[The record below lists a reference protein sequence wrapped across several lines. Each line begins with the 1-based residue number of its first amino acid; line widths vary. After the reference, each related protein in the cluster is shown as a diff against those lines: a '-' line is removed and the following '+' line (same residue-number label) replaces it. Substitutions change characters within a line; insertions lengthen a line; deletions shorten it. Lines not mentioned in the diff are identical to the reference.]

1 MLVGIDTTKG
11 QVGGAIT
18 YTTPPAA
25 SGAAPQQHVATGVI
39 APATGLTFTDTN
51 ISTGTKTVVQTTP
64 VVATNPTTGRTV
76 DAQLRLVKTVYNRG
90 GLPVGMPVI
99 IPVATSVPGTPS
111 YFDPAKAVPAP
122 SGGGGGGGVS
132 GSSDDEIAQLMAAE
146 AAARRRNLYI
156 VGGAAAAVVVG
167 LLLFRRES

>member
-1 MLVGIDTTKG
+1 V
-11 QVGGAIT
+11 V
-18 YTTPPAA
+18 
-25 SGAAPQQHVATGVI
+25 TGVI

-51 ISTGTKTVVQTTP
+51 IATGTKTVVQTTP

-90 GLPVGMPVI
+90 GLPIGSPVI

-111 YFDPAKAVPAP
+111 YFNPATAVPAP
-122 SGGGGGGGVS
+122 SGGGGGGGGGTS
-132 GSSDDEIAQLMAAE
+132 SASDDEIAQLMAAE
-146 AAARRRNLYI
+146 AAARRRQLYI
-156 VGGAAAAVVVG
+156 VGGAAGAVVLA